1 MPATLDSILAATRER
16 VRQSRAATN
25 LREQEKMAARHTLRG
40 FRSALARAHASG
52 GPAIIAELKKASP
65 SKGLIRA
72 DFQVEHLAK
81 ELEQAGATALSILTD
96 EQFFQGSLQN
106 LELASRSTSLP
117 CLRKDFIIDEF
128 QLLEARAHRADAVL
142 LIVAALAPKE
152 LKSLAA
158 RARELSLDLLCEVH
172 DESELERALA
182 AHCDLIGVNSRD
194 LKTFKVEPDTLFRL
208 APRIPADVLR
218 VAESGIS
225 SGDEMRRLAAAGY
238 QAFLIGESL
247 MRAPSPGAGLKQ
259 MLSEFK
265 SSHSPAS
272 V

>member
-1 MPATLDSILAATRER
+1 MPATLQSILAATRER
-16 VRQSRAATN
+16 VHLSRASAN
-25 LREQEKMAARHTLRG
+25 LRELERIAAQHTPRG
-40 FRSALARAHASG
+40 FRSALARSHAND
-52 GPAIIAELKKASP
+52 GPAVIAELKKASP

-72 DFQVEHLAK
+72 DFQVAQLAT
-81 ELEQAGATALSILTD
+81 ELERAGASALSVLTD
-96 EQFFQGSLQN
+96 EQFFQGSLHN
-106 LELASRSTSLP
+106 LELASQSTSLP

-152 LKSLAA
+152 LKTLAV
-158 RARELSLDLLCEVH
+158 RARELSLDVLCELH

-182 AHCDLIGVNSRD
+182 AGCDLIGVNSRD
-194 LKTFKVEPDTLFRL
+194 LKTFKVEPETLFRL

-225 SGDEMRRLAAAGY
+225 SSAEMRRLAAARY

-247 MRAPSPGAGLKQ
+247 MRAPAPGTALKQ